1 MNDKGLATLLFSDLA
16 APASLGDESLEDG
29 QRIHYG
35 LVSSTVPPTRAG
47 AVRNLGDGMLV
58 SFASPVEALTCA
70 TSLQKAAAA
79 HNRRPGATPVAVRV
93 ALHVGDPIQDEADLF
108 SSGVLAVRRLCSRAG
123 AGEIVASELVRG
135 LVGTRGSFRFAPFQ
149 PGDGTGL
156 PAWAVTWEAPAAGAV
171 LPPALQQAA
180 GTALADRGAELDRL
194 WAKWQ
199 EARHGAT
206 RLVMVAGEPG
216 IGKTRLC
223 AELARRAH
231 EQGAIVLYGRN
242 DEEALM
248 PYQPFVEALR
258 TLAHSGLRPARAPSG
273 TPEGPHPPGGR
284 DDEPDVV
291 AQLAGLARTDDI
303 DDDPETGRYR
313 LFRAVAALLAE
324 ASTDAPVLLVLDDLH
339 WADRPTIL
347 LLRHVVR
354 GSEPGA
360 VLIVGT
366 YRDTEVAGGSP
377 LADALGDFHRTAGYE
392 RIHLAGLDR
401 AGVASLIGPTAP
413 ADARLAD
420 TVWDE
425 TEGNPFF
432 VTEIVRHLAE
442 IGAIRQL
449 DGTWHAAASQR
460 ELSIPEGVR
469 EVVGRRLARL
479 SEPANR
485 VLSLASAVGRDF
497 ELHTLAQ
504 LAELD
509 EDTLI
514 EALDEAI
521 AAKVLIE
528 PVGGGGRYSFS
539 HALVRRTLYDLI
551 GTTRRVRL
559 HQRVGEVLERLY
571 DDALDVHAAEL
582 AHHFREAAGAADPA
596 KTADYAARAG
606 RNALSLLAYEEAA
619 EHFAEAISLR
629 AAVGRTDD
637 AETNDLVLAM
647 GDAQWRAG
655 RTAEA
660 HDAFLRA
667 AAAAQRLGLA
677 DQLARAALGYGGGLG
692 GYGWSV
698 RADATL
704 VGLLEDAL
712 AALGPDDSPQRVR
725 VLSRLATE
733 LYYTPEVTRRT
744 ELANQAVAMAERLG
758 DQHVLLAAKFSRSA
772 ATWGPHLRAEDR
784 LAASTEIVRLA
795 SQLDNSWLVL
805 EGRSLRIDALVEM
818 GDLVAAAAEH
828 EARSEL
834 AEELR
839 LPRYVSDVSTY
850 PAAAALLEGRFDEAQ
865 ELADRA
871 REIGESIG
879 SETALTV
886 YGAQMITLTWLRG
899 ELAEVEPLVAAFA
912 DGYPW
917 IPGFRGALAFV
928 HAQIG
933 AVAQARA
940 EIDLLARDG
949 FASLPLDGIWSV
961 AVWALS
967 FACAEVGDTA
977 RCAELYGILSPH
989 AGNLA
994 GLGASLCL
1002 GSTHLPLGMLAA
1014 VSGDP
1019 SFEAHFALA
1028 LDAHERIGARPFAA
1042 ETRFRWGRAACDA
1055 PHGTELLRQ
1064 ALADAEALG
1073 MAGLA
1078 ARCQSALAGST
1089 RRT

>member
-1 MNDKGLATLLFSDLA
+1 MDDKGLATLLFSDLA
-16 APASLGDESLEDG
+16 APASLGEESLEDS
-29 QRIHYG
+29 QRTHYG
-35 LVSSTVPPTRAG
+35 LVSTAVPPARAD
-47 AVRNLGDGMLV
+47 AMRNLGDGLLV
-58 SFASPVEALTCA
+58 VFASPVEALTCA
-70 TSLQKAAAA
+70 TSLQKAVAA

-93 ALHVGDPIQDEADLF
+93 ALHVGDPIEEEADLF
-108 SSGVLAVRRLCSRAG
+108 STGVLGVRRLCSRAG
-123 AGEIVASELVRG
+123 AGEIVASDLVRG
-135 LVGTRGSFRFAPFQ
+135 LVGTRGSFRFTPFQ

-156 PAWAVTWEAPAAGAV
+156 PAWAVTWEAPTSGAV
-171 LPPALQQAA
+171 LPPALVQAA
-180 GTALADRGAELDRL
+180 ATPLADRDVELDRL

-199 EARHGAT
+199 EARQGTT

-216 IGKTRLC
+216 IGKTRVC

-248 PYQPFVEALR
+248 PYQPIVEALR
-258 TLAHSGLRPARAPSG
+258 AR
-273 TPEGPHPPGGR
+273 
-284 DDEPDVV
+284 DEDTDVV

-324 ASTDAPVLLVLDDLH
+324 ASDDAPVLLVLDDLH

-347 LLRHVVR
+347 LLRHLVR
-354 GSEPGA
+354 ASEAGA
-360 VLIVGT
+360 LLIVGT
-366 YRDTEVAGGSP
+366 YRDTEVAGGSA
-377 LADALGDFHRTAGYE
+377 LADALGDFHRTTGYE
-392 RIHLAGLDR
+392 RIHLSGLDR
-401 AGVASLIGPTAP
+401 VGVASLIGPLAP
-413 ADARLAD
+413 GDARLAD
-420 TVWDE
+420 VVWDE

-449 DGTWHAAASQR
+449 DGAWHAATSQR
-460 ELSIPEGVR
+460 RLSIPEGVR

-485 VLSLASAVGRDF
+485 VLSLASAMGREF

-521 AAKVLIE
+521 AAKVLVE
-528 PVGGGGRYSFS
+528 PVGLGGRYAFS
-539 HALVRRTLYDLI
+539 HTLVRRTLYDLI

-559 HQRVGEVLERLY
+559 HQRVGEVLERMY
-571 DDALDVHAAEL
+571 DGELDVHAAEL

-596 KTADYAARAG
+596 KTAAYAARAG

-619 EHFAEAISLR
+619 EHFAEAIAL
-629 AAVGRTDD
+629 TDGAGD
-637 AETNDLVLAM
+637 IEGAETNDLVLAA

-660 HDAFLRA
+660 HDSFLRA
-667 AAAAQRLGLA
+667 ADEARRLGRA

-712 AALGPDDSPQRVR
+712 EALGSEDSPQRVR
-725 VLSRLATE
+725 VLGRLATE
-733 LYYTPEVTRRT
+733 LYYTGEVARRA

-758 DQHVLLAAKFSRSA
+758 DQHVLLTAMFSRSA

-784 LAASTEIVRLA
+784 LAAATEIVRLA
-795 SQLDNSWLVL
+795 GELDNSWLVL

-834 AEELR
+834 AEQLR

-850 PAAAALLEGRFDEAQ
+850 PAGAALLEGRFDDAQ

-879 SETALTV
+879 SETAITV
-886 YGAQMITLTWLRG
+886 YGAQMITLAWMRG
-899 ELAEVEPLVAAFA
+899 ELADVEPLVAAFA
-912 DGYPW
+912 DAYPW

-933 AVAQARA
+933 GLPQARA
-940 EIDLLARDG
+940 EIDQFARDG
-949 FASLPLDGIWSV
+949 FASIPLDGIWPV
-961 AVWALS
+961 AVWALA
-967 FACAEVGDTA
+967 FACADVGDA
-977 RCAELYGILSPH
+977 AWCAQLYDLLSPH
-989 AGNLA
+989 ASNLA

-1014 VSGDP
+1014 VAGDP

-1028 LDAHERIGARPFAA
+1028 LDVHERIGARPFAA
-1042 ETRFRWGRAACDA
+1042 ETRYRWGTAASGS
-1055 PHGTELLRQ
+1055 PHGAELIRH
-1064 ALADAEALG
+1064 ALADAEVLG
-1073 MAGLA
+1073 MRGLA
-1078 ARCQSALAGST
+1078 ERCQSALAGTT
-1089 RRT
+1089 RNT

>member
-16 APASLGDESLEDG
+16 APASLGEESLEDG
-29 QRIHYG
+29 LRTHYG
-35 LVSSTVPPTRAG
+35 LVSGAVPAARAA

-58 SFASPVEALTCA
+58 TFASPVEALTCA
-70 TSLQKAAAA
+70 TALQKAAAA

-93 ALHVGDPIQDEADLF
+93 ALHVGDPIEEEADLF
-108 SSGVLAVRRLCSRAG
+108 SAGVLAVRRLCSRA
-123 AGEIVASELVRG
+123 AASEILASELVRG
-135 LVGTRGSFRFAPFQ
+135 LVGTRGSFRFTPFQ

-156 PAWAVTWEAPAAGAV
+156 PAWSVTWEAPTSGAA
-171 LPPALQQAA
+171 LPPALQVAA
-180 GTALADRGAELDRL
+180 ATPLADRDAELARL

-199 EARHGAT
+199 EARQGAT

-216 IGKTRLC
+216 IGKTRLR

-242 DEEALM
+242 DEEALL

-258 TLAHSGLRPARAPSG
+258 
-273 TPEGPHPPGGR
+273 GR
-284 DDEPDVV
+284 DDDTDVV

-303 DDDPETGRYR
+303 DEDPETGRYR

-324 ASTDAPVLLVLDDLH
+324 TSTDAPVLLMLDDLH

-354 GSEPGA
+354 ASEPGA
-360 VLIVGT
+360 LLIVGT
-366 YRDTEVAGGSP
+366 YRDTDVAGGSA
-377 LADALGDFHRTAGYE
+377 LADALGDFHRTIGYE
-392 RIHLAGLDR
+392 RIRLTGLDR
-401 AGVASLIGPTAP
+401 DSVASLIGPTAP

-420 TVWDE
+420 AVWDE

-442 IGAIRQL
+442 IGAIRQH
-449 DGTWHAAASQR
+449 DGAWHAAAAPR

-504 LAELD
+504 LVELD

-521 AAKVLIE
+521 AAKVLVE

-551 GTTRRVRL
+551 GTTRKVRL
-559 HQRVGEVLERLY
+559 HQRVGEVLERMY
-571 DDALDVHAAEL
+571 DGELDVHAAEL

-606 RNALSLLAYEEAA
+606 RNALALMAYEEAA
-619 EHFAEAISLR
+619 EHFAEAISLLEALP
-629 AAVGRTDD
+629 AADEEEV
-637 AETNDLVLAM
+637 NDLVLAM

-655 RTAEA
+655 RTGDA

-667 AAAAQRLGLA
+667 ADVARRVGRP

-698 RADATL
+698 RADDIL

-712 AALGPDDSPQRVR
+712 EALGTDDSPQRVR
-725 VLSRLATE
+725 VLGRLATE
-733 LYYTPEVTRRT
+733 LYYTSQVARRT
-744 ELANQAVAMAERLG
+744 DLANQAVAMAQRLG
-758 DQHVLLAAKFSRSA
+758 DQHVLLTAMFSRSA
-772 ATWGPHLRAEDR
+772 ATWGPHLRAEER

-795 SQLDNSWLVL
+795 GQLDNSWLVL

-834 AEELR
+834 AEQLR

-850 PAAAALLEGRFDEAQ
+850 PAAAAMLEGRFEEAQ
-865 ELADRA
+865 QLADRA
-871 REIGESIG
+871 RQIGESIG
-879 SETALTV
+879 SETAITV
-886 YGAQMITLTWLRG
+886 YGAQMITLAWMRG
-899 ELAEVEPLVAAFA
+899 ELAEAEPLVAAFA
-912 DGYPW
+912 DAYPW

-928 HAQIG
+928 HTQIG
-933 AVAQARA
+933 DMERARA
-940 EIDLLARDG
+940 EIDALAGDG
-949 FASLPLDGIWSV
+949 FAAVPLDGIWSV

-967 FACAEVGDTA
+967 FACADLGDAA
-977 RCAELYGILSPH
+977 RCAQLYDLLSPH

-1014 VSGDP
+1014 VAGDP

-1028 LDAHERIGARPFAA
+1028 LDAHERLGARPFAA
-1042 ETRFRWGRAACDA
+1042 ETRYRWGMAVCDS
-1055 PHGTELLRQ
+1055 PHGAELLRQ
-1064 ALADAEALG
+1064 AQADADALG

-1078 ARCQSALAGST
+1078 ARCQSALGGTT
-1089 RRT
+1089 RNT